1 MSAIT
6 MANAQAMELVFAL
19 MDGLDKIA
27 PSRLALIVALAMVLV
42 TWMPL
47 VFATLD
53 TLVWIV
59 QSLSARTTA
68 LESDL
73 ADKESASV
81 LLDTLRMIAP

>member
-1 MSAIT
+1 
-6 MANAQAMELVFAL
+6 MELVFAL